1 MGLQRLHEARDGSK
15 LDGRVGNKTRAVER
29 LGVKQVEYE
38 DNVDRECDRRRG
50 RCGSVTVRRTSQKST
65 SKIHSD
71 ADR

>member
-50 RCGSVTVRRTSQKST
+50 R
-65 SKIHSD
+65 
-71 ADR
+71 